1 MHFEGKTLN
10 SSQWHTLY
18 SKSTTHDFGD
28 RRPLIWCINIVA
40 TLFSLCWEP
49 SYSNGSLAGGLL
61 NDLIWDLLMKVSASQ
76 MASITLRLEPLLY
89 HLTHSKEAELDS
101 ALKMT
106 LCSLWT
112 GSHQA
117 NFNGKRDLTDV
128 ACFFS
133 QWWTPRP
140 PLNGQL
146 LKANWSNLCLES
158 LAL

>member
-28 RRPLIWCINIVA
+28 RRPLFWCINIVA

-89 HLTHSKEAELDS
+89 HLTHSKEAEPDS
-101 ALKMT
+101 ALKWHCAVCGLAHTKPTSMERGT
-106 LCSLWT
+106 WQMWRVSSPNDGHPDLLWM
-112 GSHQA
+112 GSFWKQIDPTHA
-117 NFNGKRDLTDV
+117 
-128 ACFFS
+128 
-133 QWWTPRP
+133 
-140 PLNGQL
+140 LN
-146 LKANWSNLCLES
+146 N
-158 LAL
+158 